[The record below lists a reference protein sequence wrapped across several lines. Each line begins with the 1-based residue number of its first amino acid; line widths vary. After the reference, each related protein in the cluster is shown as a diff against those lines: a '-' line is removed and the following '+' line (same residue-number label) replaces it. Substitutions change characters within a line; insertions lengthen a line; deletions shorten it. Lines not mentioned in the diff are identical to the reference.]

1 MACIDCNRPISTAD
15 GKPSPRFRCIP
26 CGAKLESG
34 TRLCPKC
41 GTTDADMQFR
51 IDETVWCLFCDWEGH
66 EDDVITIEAA
76 T

>member
-1 MACIDCNRPISTAD
+1 MACIDCERPISTAD

-26 CGAKLESG
+26 CAASLESG

-41 GTTDADMQFR
+41 GATDADMKFR